1 VLGKGEGFRERKTP
15 ASEVEGLSSP
25 QGVIMSFVTENPRGG
40 CVLSGINSVL
50 AAIDHVCPIL
60 HSGPGCCMQ
69 TTAAE
74 QGQSGHKHACF
85 VSGVSLPSS
94 NMLEKEV
101 VFGGVNKLRTTI
113 QGAIDIIDAQAYFV
127 LTGCTAGIIGDDIQ
141 SVTDEFTEKGHKVYA
156 IDTPGFA
163 GDSLLGYE
171 TVWNTFIDK
180 VIQPATEK
188 KADLVNIFGIVPYHD
203 PFWAGTLEEIERILN
218 KLGLK
223 VNTFFT
229 KHQGIDAVEHCSEAA
244 LNIIINPWLF
254 KGPAKKFEEKFG
266 VPSIRFPF
274 IPVGATD
281 TTRFVREVAS
291 ALKLDDA
298 LVEKVIKEEED
309 YVYSYLAQSIG
320 QLSWKRFAVAGD
332 ASNAIAL
339 TRYLANDYSF
349 SPVLVVITENI
360 FRPEDKE
367 RIIKEITELEYANP
381 PKIVFA
387 SDQWEINQAIRNEP
401 EDISLLVGSTNEKEV
416 ALEKGIQYLNATF
429 PMNERLVFNRT
440 YSGYRGSLTLTEDLY
455 DNL

>member
-1 VLGKGEGFRERKTP
+1 
-15 ASEVEGLSSP
+15 
-25 QGVIMSFVTENPRGG
+25 MSYVTENPRGG

-50 AAIDHVCPIL
+50 AAIDRVCPIL

-113 QGAIDIIDAQAYFV
+113 KGATEIIDADAYFV
-127 LTGCTAGIIGDDIQ
+127 LTGCTAGIIGDDIA
-141 SVTDEFTEKGHKVYA
+141 SVTDEFADEGYKVYP

-163 GDSLLGYE
+163 GDSNLGYE
-171 TVWNTFIDK
+171 VVWNTFIDK
-180 VIQPATEK
+180 VIQPSDPSRK
-188 KADLVNIFGIVPYHD
+188 KANLVNIFGIVPYHD
-203 PFWAGTLEEIERILN
+203 PFWAGTLEELDRILS
-218 KLGLK
+218 KLGLQ

-229 KHQGIDAVEHCSEAA
+229 KHQGIDVVEHCSDAA
-244 LNIIINPWLF
+244 LNIIVNPWLF
-254 KGPAKKFEEKFG
+254 KGPAAKFEQKFG

-274 IPVGATD
+274 FPIGATD
-281 TTRFVREVAS
+281 TTRFVREVAA
-291 ALKLDDA
+291 ALKLDSA
-298 LVEKVIKEEED
+298 LVEKVIAEEED
-309 YVYSYLAQSIG
+309 YVYSYLAQAIG
-320 QLSWKRFAVAGD
+320 ALSWKRFAVAGD
-332 ASNAIAL
+332 ASSAVAI

-349 SPVLVVITENI
+349 SPVLVIVTEPI

-367 RIIKEITELEYANP
+367 RIIKEISELEYAKP
-381 PKIVFA
+381 PKVVFA

-401 EDISLLVGSTNEKEV
+401 EEITLLVGSTNEKEV
-416 ALEKGIQYLNATF
+416 ALEKGIQYINATF
-429 PMNERLVFNRT
+429 PMNERLIFNRT
-440 YSGYRGSLTLTEDLY
+440 YCGYKGSLTFTEDLY

>member
-1 VLGKGEGFRERKTP
+1 
-15 ASEVEGLSSP
+15 
-25 QGVIMSFVTENPRGG
+25 MSFVTENPRGG
-40 CVLSGINSVL
+40 CVLAGINSVL
-50 AAIDHVCPIL
+50 AAINHVCPIL

-74 QGQSGHKHACF
+74 QGNSGHKHACF

-113 QGAIDIIDAQAYFV
+113 QGAIEVIDADAYFV

-141 SVTDEFTEKGHKVYA
+141 SVTDEFTEKGHKVFA

-171 TVWNTFIDK
+171 TIWNTFLDK
-180 VIQPATEK
+180 VIQPPREDV
-188 KADLVNIFGIVPYHD
+188 KAKRARPLVNIFGIVPYHD
-203 PFWAGTLEEIERILN
+203 PYWSGTLEEIDRILS
-218 KLGLK
+218 KLGIE

-229 KHQGIDAVEHCSEAA
+229 KHQGIDVVEHCSEAD

-254 KGPAKKFEEKFG
+254 NGPAKKFEKKFG
-266 VPSIRFPF
+266 VPSLRFPF
-274 IPVGATD
+274 VPVGATD
-281 TTRFVREVAS
+281 TSRFVREVAA
-291 ALKLDDA
+291 ALKLDSA
-298 LVEKVIKEEED
+298 LVDKVIAEEED

-332 ASNAIAL
+332 ASSAIGL

-349 SPVLVVITENI
+349 SPILVVITETI
-360 FRPEDKE
+360 YRPEDKE
-367 RIIKEITELEYANP
+367 RIIQNISQLEYAAA

-387 SDQWEINQAIRNEP
+387 SDQWEINQAILNEP
-401 EDISLLVGSTNEKEV
+401 EDISLLVGSTNEKEIG
-416 ALEKGIQYLNATF
+416 LEKQIQFLNATF
-429 PMNERLVFNRT
+429 PLNDRLVFNRT
-440 YSGYRGSLTLTEDLY
+440 YAGYRGSLTFTEDLY

>member
-1 VLGKGEGFRERKTP
+1 
-15 ASEVEGLSSP
+15 
-25 QGVIMSFVTENPRGG
+25 MSFVTENPRGG

-60 HSGPGCCMQ
+60 HSRPGCCMQ

-113 QGAIDIIDAQAYFV
+113 QGAIDIIDADAYFV

-141 SVTDEFTEKGHKVYA
+141 SVADEFTDQGYKVYA

-180 VIQPATEK
+180 VIQPAKEK
-188 KADLVNIFGIVPYHD
+188 KANLVNLFGIVPYHD
-203 PFWAGTLEEIERILN
+203 PFWAGTLEELDRILS
-218 KLGLK
+218 KLGLE

-229 KHQGIDAVEHCSEAA
+229 KHQGIDVVEHSSQAA
-244 LNIIINPWLF
+244 LNIIVNPWLF
-254 KGPAKKFEEKFG
+254 KGPAEKFEKKFG
-266 VPSIRFPF
+266 VSSIRFPF
-274 IPVGATD
+274 NPIGATD
-281 TTRFVREVAS
+281 TTRFIREVAA
-291 ALKLDDA
+291 ALKLDNA

-332 ASNAIAL
+332 ASNAIAI

-367 RIIKEITELEYANP
+367 RIIKEISQLEYAQA

-387 SDQWEINQAIRNEP
+387 SDQWEINKAIREEP

-440 YSGYRGSLTLTEDLY
+440 YSGYKGSLTFTEDLY

>member
-1 VLGKGEGFRERKTP
+1 
-15 ASEVEGLSSP
+15 
-25 QGVIMSFVTENPRGG
+25 MSFVTENPRGG

-50 AAIDHVCPIL
+50 AAIDRVCPIF

-69 TTAAE
+69 ATAAE

-113 QGAIDIIDAQAYFV
+113 RGATEIIDADAYFV
-127 LTGCTAGIIGDDIQ
+127 LTGCTAGIIGDDIT
-141 SVTDEFTEKGHKVYA
+141 SVTDEFAAEGYKVYP

-163 GDSLLGYE
+163 GDSNLGYE

-180 VIQPATEK
+180 VIQAPEHK
-188 KADLVNIFGIVPYHD
+188 NGRLVNIFGVVPYHD
-203 PFWAGTLEEIERILN
+203 PFWSGTLEELDRILS
-218 KLGLK
+218 KLGLE

-229 KHQGIDAVEHCSEAA
+229 KHQGIGVVEHCSEAA
-244 LNIIINPWLF
+244 LNIIVNPWLF
-254 KGPAKKFEEKFG
+254 KGPAEKFEQKFG

-274 IPVGATD
+274 CPVGATD
-281 TTRFVREVAS
+281 TSRFVREVAS

-298 LVEKVIKEEED
+298 LVQRVIQEEED

-320 QLSWKRFAVAGD
+320 ALSWKRFAVAGD
-332 ASNAIAL
+332 ASSAIAI

-349 SPVLVVITENI
+349 SPILVVITEPI

-367 RIIKEITELEYANP
+367 RIIQNISNLEYAP
-381 PKIVFA
+381 APKVVFA

-401 EDISLLVGSTNEKEV
+401 EEITLLVGSTNEKEV
-416 ALEKGIQYLNATF
+416 ALEKGIQFLNGTF

-440 YSGYRGSLTLTEDLY
+440 YAGYRGSLTFTEDLY

>member
-1 VLGKGEGFRERKTP
+1 
-15 ASEVEGLSSP
+15 
-25 QGVIMSFVTENPRGG
+25 MSFVTENPRGG
-40 CVLSGINSVL
+40 CVLAGINSVL
-50 AAIDHVCPIL
+50 AAINHVCPIL

-74 QGQSGHKHACF
+74 QGNSGHKHACF

-113 QGAIDIIDAQAYFV
+113 QGAIEVIDADAYFV

-141 SVTDEFTEKGHKVYA
+141 SVTDEFTEKGHKVFA

-171 TVWNTFIDK
+171 TVWNTFLDK
-180 VIQPATEK
+180 VIQPPREDV
-188 KADLVNIFGIVPYHD
+188 KAKRAHPLVNIFGIVPYHD
-203 PFWAGTLEEIERILN
+203 PYWSGTLEEIDRILS
-218 KLGLK
+218 KLGIE

-229 KHQGIDAVEHCSEAA
+229 KHQGIDVIEHCSEAD

-254 KGPAKKFEEKFG
+254 NGPAKKFEKKFG
-266 VPSIRFPF
+266 VPSLRFPF
-274 IPVGATD
+274 VPVGATD
-281 TTRFVREVAS
+281 TSRFVREVAA
-291 ALKLDDA
+291 ALKLDSA
-298 LVEKVIKEEED
+298 LVDKVIAEEED

-332 ASNAIAL
+332 ASSAIGL

-349 SPVLVVITENI
+349 SPILVVITETI
-360 FRPEDKE
+360 YRPEDKE
-367 RIIKEITELEYANP
+367 RIIQNISQLEYAAA

-387 SDQWEINQAIRNEP
+387 SDQWEINQAILNEP
-401 EDISLLVGSTNEKEV
+401 EDISLLVGSTNEKEIG
-416 ALEKGIQYLNATF
+416 LEKQIQFLNATF
-429 PMNERLVFNRT
+429 PLNDRLVFNRT
-440 YSGYRGSLTLTEDLY
+440 YAGYRGSLTFTEDLY

>member
-1 VLGKGEGFRERKTP
+1 
-15 ASEVEGLSSP
+15 
-25 QGVIMSFVTENPRGG
+25 MSLVTENPRGG

-50 AAIDHVCPIL
+50 SAIDHICPIL

-113 QGAIDIIDAQAYFV
+113 QGAIDIIDASAYFV

-141 SVTDEFTEKGHKVYA
+141 SIVEEFTENGHKVFA

-180 VIQPATEK
+180 VIQPAKEK
-188 KADLVNIFGIVPYHD
+188 KANLVNLFGVVPYHD
-203 PFWAGTLEEIERILN
+203 PFWAGTLEELDRILSR
-218 KLGLK
+218 LGLR
-223 VNTFFT
+223 VNTFFI
-229 KHQGIDAVEHCSEAA
+229 KHQGLDVIEHCSEAA
-244 LNIIINPWLF
+244 LNIIVNPWLF
-254 KGPAKKFEEKFG
+254 KGPAEKFEKKFG
-266 VPSIRFPF
+266 VPFIRFPHL
-274 IPVGATD
+274 PVGATD
-281 TTRFVREVAS
+281 TTKFVREVGS
-291 ALKLDDA
+291 ALKLDSE

-332 ASNAIAL
+332 ASNAIGF

-349 SPVLVVITENI
+349 SPVLVIITEQI
-360 FRPEDKE
+360 WRPEDKE
-367 RIIKEITELEYANP
+367 RIIKAISDLEYAAP

-387 SDQWEINQAIRNEP
+387 SDQWEINQAIKNES
-401 EDISLLVGSTNEKEV
+401 EEITLLVGSTNEKEV

-440 YSGYRGSLTLTEDLY
+440 YAGYRGSLTLTEDLY